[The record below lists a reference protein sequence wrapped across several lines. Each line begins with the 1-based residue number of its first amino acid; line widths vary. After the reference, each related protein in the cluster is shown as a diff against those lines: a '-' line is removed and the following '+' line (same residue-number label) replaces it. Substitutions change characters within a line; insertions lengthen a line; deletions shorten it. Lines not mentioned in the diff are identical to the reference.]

1 MKNIFFICMC
11 AFFACIGCTDDDNEL
26 ITDGGDLE
34 INGPSLP
41 NDVINEKL
49 FEVINLDY
57 PGLEKAKSHYET
69 GNYYWAAKE
78 ILEYYRTRTNVTN
91 PNFSLMNVTVTE
103 NEKSI
108 ADYAL
113 TDFCFYVKNFYQNN
127 DTQQPWSLK
136 KDGKID
142 WTFSPEGAS
151 DEYQKQLHRHQWFI
165 PQAKAYRTSNDE
177 KYATNW
183 ISVYSDW
190 MTQNPQP
197 TSGPNT
203 TSWWQLQVATRIND
217 QVKLLEY
224 FKNSVN
230 FSPEWLSA
238 FLVKI
243 AEQADFLVQYPY
255 EQAGNIL
262 ISQGAALATAGTL
275 LPELKNAQTWQNTGF
290 NILSQQVQ
298 EQFLEDGMHYEL
310 DLSYH
315 ISAIADYYEIIK
327 LAEANNITDKLPAT
341 LKETLEK
348 AAEVVINFTY
358 PSYFSGIGK
367 YFVPGFND
375 TRQASWSRSVLNKNF
390 NRYIEMFP
398 NNANIKYMATYGKG
412 TRPDVTPKLFST
424 SGYYVLRNGWDK
436 ASTMF
441 ILSNNYAETAPD
453 IWSHNQADNGTFE
466 LYHNGRNF
474 FPDSGVYAY
483 TNTTGGS
490 NDNRKWFRQSEV
502 HNTLT
507 LGANHTDLKDG
518 ASYTTTQGRLI
529 KCSTEGTTEVL
540 VTENDG
546 YKNLTH
552 RRYVFFVEK
561 KFFVIVDEGIGE
573 GTTTTPVNINFNLC
587 EGNDS
592 EVIIDEDLHGAH
604 TNFADGNNIIIRT
617 MKTNDDG
624 KVTLTPFAGRVSY
637 DTNDN
642 ATFERKAYSVNMA
655 AKSGRK
661 AARFLTVIYPVQ
673 GSTDA
678 TEISGSFIAGGYNDN
693 GVSCSVTVAG
703 KTYELNYQ
711 IQ

>member
-1 MKNIFFICMC
+1 MKNIFFICMFSLL
-11 AFFACIGCTDDDNEL
+11 AFTGCTDDDDKL
-26 ITDGGDLE
+26 INGGGDFN
-34 INGPSLP
+34 INGPTKP
-41 NDVINEKL
+41 NDVINEKI
-49 FEVINLDY
+49 FDVINLDY
-57 PGLEKAKSHYET
+57 PGLEKAKSHYEA
-69 GNYYWAAKE
+69 GEYYLAAKE
-78 ILEYYRTRTNVTN
+78 ILEYYRTRTNVSN
-91 PNFSLMNVTVTE
+91 PNFSLMNVTVTD
-103 NEKSI
+103 NEKNI

-113 TDFCFYVKNFYQNN
+113 TDSRFYVKNFYENN
-127 DTQQPWSLK
+127 DTQQPWSVV

-142 WTFSPEGAS
+142 WGFSPEGAS

-177 KYATNW
+177 KYASSWINVYNNW
-183 ISVYSDW
+183 IA
-190 MTQNPQP
+190 QNPQP
-197 TSGPNT
+197 TGGPNT
-203 TSWWQLQVATRIND
+203 TSWWQLQVATRVND

-230 FSPEWLSA
+230 FTPEWLSTY
-238 FLVKI
+238 LVKF

-262 ISQGAALATAGTL
+262 ITQGAALATAGTL
-275 LPELKNAQTWQNTGF
+275 LPEFKNATTWQNSGF
-290 NILSQQVQ
+290 KTLSQQVQ

-310 DLSYH
+310 DFSYH

-327 LAEANNITDKLPAT
+327 LAEANGIADKLPT
-341 LKETLEK
+341 SLKETLEK
-348 AAEVVINFTY
+348 AAEVVMNFTY

-375 TRQASWSRSVLNKNF
+375 TRQSSWSRSVLNKNF
-390 NRYIEMFP
+390 NRYTEMFP
-398 NNANIKYMATYGKG
+398 NNEYFKFMANYGNG
-412 TRPDVTPKLFST
+412 TKPNIAPKLFST

-441 ILSNNYAETAPD
+441 ILSNNYAETAPS

-490 NDNRKWFRQSEV
+490 NNNRKWFRQSEV

-507 LGANHTDLKDG
+507 LGADPTNLND
-518 ASYTTTQGRLI
+518 AANYTTTQGKLL
-529 KCSTEGTTEVL
+529 KCSTEGDTEVL

-546 YKNLTH
+546 YENLTH

-587 EGNDS
+587 EGNDD
-592 EVIIDEDLHGAH
+592 EVVIDEELHGAH
-604 TNFADGNNIIIRT
+604 TNFSDGNNIIVRT
-617 MKTNDDG
+617 IKTNDDG
-624 KVTLTPFAGRVSY
+624 KVTITPFAGRVSY

-642 ATFERKAYSVNMA
+642 ATFDRKAYSINMA

-673 GSTDA
+673 GSTDN
-678 TEISGSFIAGGYNDN
+678 TEISGSFIAGGYNAN
-693 GVSCSVTVAG
+693 GVSFKVTVAG
-703 KTYELNYQ
+703 KDYEFNYQ
-711 IQ
+711 LQ

>member
-1 MKNIFFICMC
+1 MKNIFFICMLSLL
-11 AFFACIGCTDDDNEL
+11 AFIGCTDDDDEL
-26 ITDGGDLE
+26 INGGGDFN
-34 INGPSLP
+34 INGPTKP
-41 NDVINEKL
+41 NDVINEKI
-49 FEVINLDY
+49 FDVINLDY
-57 PGLEKAKSHYET
+57 SGLEKAKSHYAAGE
-69 GNYYWAAKE
+69 YYLAAKE
-78 ILEYYRTRTNVTN
+78 ILEYYRTRTNVSN

-103 NEKSI
+103 SEKNI

-113 TDFCFYVKNFYQNN
+113 TDSRFYVKNFYENN
-127 DTQQPWSLK
+127 DTQQPWSVV

-142 WTFSPEGAS
+142 WGFSPEGAS

-177 KYATNW
+177 KYASSWINVYNNW
-183 ISVYSDW
+183 IA
-190 MTQNPQP
+190 QNPQP

-230 FSPEWLSA
+230 FTPEWLSTY
-238 FLVKI
+238 LVKF

-262 ISQGAALATAGTL
+262 ITQGAALATAGTL
-275 LPELKNAQTWQNTGF
+275 LPEFKNATTWQNSGF
-290 NILSQQVQ
+290 KTLSQQVQ

-310 DLSYH
+310 DFSYH

-327 LAEANNITDKLPAT
+327 LAEANGIADKLPAS

-348 AAEVVINFTY
+348 AAEVVVNFTY

-375 TRQASWSRSVLNKNF
+375 TRQSSWSRSVLNKNF
-390 NRYIEMFP
+390 NRYTEMFP
-398 NNANIKYMATYGKG
+398 NNEYFKFMANYGNG
-412 TRPDVTPKLFST
+412 TKPDIAPKLFST

-436 ASTMF
+436 TSTMF
-441 ILSNNYAETAPD
+441 ILSNNYAETAPS

-490 NDNRKWFRQSEV
+490 NNNRKWFRQSEV

-507 LGANHTDLKDG
+507 LGADPTNFND
-518 ASYTTTQGRLI
+518 AANYTTTQGKLL
-529 KCSTEGTTEVL
+529 KCSMVDDTEVL

-546 YKNLTH
+546 YENLTH

-587 EGNDS
+587 EGNDD
-592 EVIIDEDLHGAH
+592 EVVIDEELRGAH
-604 TNFADGNNIIIRT
+604 TNFADGNNIIVRT
-617 MKTNDDG
+617 VKTNDDG
-624 KVTLTPFAGRVSY
+624 KVTITPFAGRVSY

-642 ATFERKAYSVNMA
+642 ATFDRKAYSINMT
-655 AKSGRK
+655 AKSERK

-673 GSTDA
+673 GSTDN
-678 TEISGSFIAGGYNDN
+678 TEISGSFIAGGYNAN
-693 GVSCSVTVAG
+693 GVSFRVTVNG
-703 KTYELNYQ
+703 KDYEFNYQ
-711 IQ
+711 LQ